1 MGKKNVPPRNQ
12 ILTGLTAV
20 VAGTG
25 LALYFGTKLIGVPY
39 YTAIRV
45 FDGDTFETKE
55 KQYIRMS
62 GIDAPELGRCGSE
75 EAKQMLEKLVLG
87 KKLYI
92 KVYYHQGAR
101 LNGLV
106 YNDKGLV
113 STAMLSSGWAVF
125 NDRDNVDLP
134 EFTEATHKARVEK
147 SGIFGPKCTQTTNTA
162 KPSCNIK
169 GNIRK
174 GKKIYHL
181 PACKSYKTT
190 DIQLYNGDE
199 WFCTEKEAK
208 DAGFTKATQCS

>member
-1 MGKKNVPPRNQ
+1 MGKKKVSYKNRIVAG
-12 ILTGLTAV
+12 ITAAA
-20 VAGTG
+20 AGTG
-25 LALYFGTKLIGVPY
+25 IALYIGAKLIGVPS

-55 KQYIRMS
+55 KQYIRVS

-75 EAKQMLEKLVLG
+75 EAKKMLEKLVLG

-106 YNDKGLV
+106 YNDHGVV
-113 STAMLSSGWAVF
+113 STAMLSSGWAVL

-134 EFTEATHKARVEK
+134 EFIEATQKARAEK
-147 SGIFGPKCTQTTNTA
+147 VGIFGPKCTQTINTS

-181 PACKSYKTT
+181 SACKSYKTA
-190 DIQLYNGDE
+190 DIQLYNDDE
-199 WFCTEKEAK
+199 WFCTEKEARE
-208 DAGFTKATQCS
+208 AGFTKATQCP